1 MHERN
6 LIHRDL
12 KPANILIMDKTDLSS
27 IRIIDFG
34 LSERFIL
41 MDFDARRRGTFMY
54 MAPEVVAG
62 NRQATQGVDIWAV
75 GLIMHEV
82 LSGGKHPLS
91 KNGSRLEDR
100 DTIRKMLLNFD
111 QFKPDKSLSQLASH
125 LFSHMT
131 KGKCA

>member
-1 MHERN
+1 MHEQN

-41 MDFDARRRGTFMY
+41 MDQDARRRGTFMY

-75 GLIMHEV
+75 GLIMHAV
-82 LSGGKHPLS
+82 LSVG
-91 KNGSRLEDR
+91 
-100 DTIRKMLLNFD
+100 
-111 QFKPDKSLSQLASH
+111 
-125 LFSHMT
+125 
-131 KGKCA
+131 